1 MNEKN
6 IKKILKLML
15 AFVICFSQISLFNVN
30 AQTDDNLALNKPV
43 EYSGVEGGKVSN
55 GEWKYPQFIGENIVD
70 GKTDTRW
77 SADKTDNQW
86 IIVDLQKEYSLDSV
100 NNQLSC

>member
-1 MNEKN
+1 
-6 IKKILKLML
+6 ML
-15 AFVICFSQISLFNVN
+15 AFVICFSQILLFNVN

-55 GEWKYPQFIGENIVD
+55 GEWKYLQFIGENIVD

-77 SADKTDNQW
+77 SADKTDNRP
-86 IIVDLQKEYSLDSV
+86 
-100 NNQLSC
+100 